1 MIKQIFQ
8 NMIAPKTAVSVNNFG
23 RNVNVTGVS
32 EGIFTRM
39 FYQLRQRGHALIE
52 KWQREHEIEASIV
65 HLRSLSNG
73 QLRDLG
79 ITRDDIPHVV
89 RCGKDTI

>member
-8 NMIAPKTAVSVNNFG
+8 NIIAPKTAVSANNFG
-23 RNVNVTGVS
+23 RNFNVTGVS

-39 FYQLRQRGHALIE
+39 FYQLRKRGHALIE
-52 KWQREHEIEASIV
+52 KWQREYEIEESII
-65 HLRSLSNG
+65 HLRSLTNE
-73 QLRDLG
+73 QLSDMG

-89 RCGKDTI
+89 RYGKDAI